1 MAEHNDVPESAAGLA
16 PGWEVRAVVVI
27 LLPLVVL
34 VLFIGMLAGALL
46 VVGLP

>member
-16 PGWEVRAVVVI
+16 PGWEGRAVAVI
-27 LLPLVVL
+27 LMPLV
-34 VLFIGMLAGALL
+34 FMAGMLAGALL